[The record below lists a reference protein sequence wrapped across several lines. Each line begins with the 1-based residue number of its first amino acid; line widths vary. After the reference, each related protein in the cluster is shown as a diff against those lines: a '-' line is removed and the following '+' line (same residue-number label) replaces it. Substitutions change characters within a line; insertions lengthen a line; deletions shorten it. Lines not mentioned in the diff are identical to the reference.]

1 MTIFLSMFRC
11 GKPLFYKYFSGF
23 CKKNSENWKC
33 SFDRWYNYCSNRKKF
48 PRKISVGGR
57 EMEEHI
63 KLIVLFSAIYGVG
76 VLYSLLGLWL
86 AVGEA
91 QENIARG
98 KGATVEPGFINGVF
112 LGSVLPAW
120 FIASVFFVASAS
132 GEKISHW
139 YGGMVVPISAVALE
153 LSVFAILETALC
165 AWLLYRLPRWFVPD
179 IHEEVEE
186 IEKR

>member
-1 MTIFLSMFRC
+1 
-11 GKPLFYKYFSGF
+11 
-23 CKKNSENWKC
+23 
-33 SFDRWYNYCSNRKKF
+33 
-48 PRKISVGGR
+48 
-57 EMEEHI
+57 MEEHI
-63 KLIVLFSAIYGVG
+63 KLIVLFSAIYGVC